1 MAKKVFYQVR
11 EFIEWHNS
19 DPYHGSNGMYT
30 DKAKALARMERES
43 KKWVNMMCKD
53 DNWWKPENF
62 ERINKKRTDY
72 IGYETPAEDY
82 YHTWIEEIK
91 LTA

>member
-43 KKWVNMMCKD
+43 KKWINRMCKD
-53 DNWWKPENF
+53 DDWLEPEDF
-62 ERINKKRTDY
+62 ERINQELSDY
-72 IGYETPAEDY
+72 IGYMTPAEDY
-82 YHTWIEEIK
+82 YHEWIEEIS